1 MLGLLHTQAHRGD
14 AADFQYQIAELQRRR
29 RMLGDTHA
37 KGRPQH
43 PPPKPRPQ
51 VQTEIPR
58 IERPLLSIPQNFP
71 RSTRRG
77 IHEKRLRP
85 QLDRANR
92 VCAVPRSDAP
102 IDAVVLLGCRIEPD
116 GQPCAAGLRRAR
128 AAANVFMDSAA
139 KWLIAS
145 GGRRWH
151 GHAEA
156 IALAAALEKQGV
168 PSRQIVTELCSLST
182 FENAR
187 YVAESFERLDV
198 RRAAIVTC
206 DWHLPRAL
214 RCFHCFDVDVVG
226 IPAQSPKRGA
236 LRSFL
241 RALRERV
248 SFALDRTATLGLQT
262 PPWQP

>member
-1 MLGLLHTQAHRGD
+1 MERRG
-14 AADFQYQIAELQRRR
+14 IAR
-29 RMLGDTHA
+29 
-37 KGRPQH
+37 
-43 PPPKPRPQ
+43 
-51 VQTEIPR
+51 
-58 IERPLLSIPQNFP
+58 NFP

-77 IHEKRLRP
+77 IHENACGPNWTAPTESLP
-85 QLDRANR
+85 
-92 VCAVPRSDAP
+92 VPRSDAP
-102 IDAVVLLGCRIEPD
+102 IDAVVLLGCRIEPN
-116 GQPCAAGLRRAR
+116 GQPCSAGLRRAQ
-128 AAANVFMDSAA
+128 AAADVFADSAA

-156 IALAAALEKQGV
+156 VALAAALEKQGV
-168 PSRQIVTELCSLST
+168 PSRRIVTELCSLST
-182 FENAR
+182 LENAR
-187 YVAESFERLDV
+187 YVVESFERLDV

-226 IPAQSPKRGA
+226 VPAQSPKRGA
-236 LRSFL
+236 LRSSL